1 MIGRYLLSTISSPT
15 LSFPCFPDSL
25 HPSFQ
30 LPTLSREPLNREP
43 GTINALSFGLLFTFS
58 LLHPRLVRRLYGG
71 LVRRTCGEMANSP
84 YPRPLLPAI
93 SFSAHQL
100 SLPRFPLSPLPSSLI
115 TDPRSLALLSAL
127 TFELNIALSYQL

>member
-58 LLHPRLVRRLYGG
+58 LLHPRLVRRLYGVACPQF
-71 LVRRTCGEMANSP
+71 LWRNGEFTLS
-84 YPRPLLPAI
+84 LLPA
-93 SFSAHQL
+93 FQ
-100 SLPRFPLSPLPSSLI
+100 PPNF
-115 TDPRSLALLSAL
+115 LASYNL
-127 TFELNIALSYQL
+127 EL